1 MIDDKTPCQPAVR
14 PPARRMGSRSTAST
28 RGALM
33 LAADAIDQLSGR
45 THEFHRAISDMPF
58 AVLNLIPGV
67 NLGSRATRV
76 LHDGITD
83 GVYSLLR
90 SGARTLFS
98 GADLLARNIEFKR
111 ARAPALSAAS
121 LTPLHADN
129 LASILSG
136 FVGDRMA
143 RKRNPL
149 AIRMGIYRNAER
161 VRLDAFGLRAG
172 FPDAQPRIA
181 VFLHGLCGNEK
192 VWDLFQE
199 PDATPSQSYGARLA
213 RDLGYTPVFLRYNT
227 GLHVSLNGRSL
238 SRLLNKLHQNWP
250 VQAREIVLIGH
261 SMGGLLA
268 RSAADTGAAAGAPWV
283 SALRNV
289 ICLGTPHLGAPLERW
304 VHLATHSMQKLA
316 LTRPIAKVLDSRSL
330 GIKDL
335 RWGYT
340 QDREWKQRDP
350 DAFWARDRMQY
361 AALPGVNYRFMGTC
375 LTRDP
380 EHPLSRVIGDGL
392 VPLPSSLATEVAN
405 AQGSLRVALHH
416 MQLLNHPDVYAQI
429 FRWLSPPL
437 VAMQTC

>member
-1 MIDDKTPCQPAVR
+1 MMDEMTLSKPAQSAPVVQAQP
-14 PPARRMGSRSTAST
+14 RSSASM

-33 LAADAIDQLSGR
+33 LAADAVDHLSGR

-98 GADLLARNIEFKR
+98 RADVLARNIEFKR
-111 ARAPALSAAS
+111 APAAALSAAS
-121 LTPLHADN
+121 LAPMHADN

-143 RKRNPL
+143 RKHNPL
-149 AIRMGIYRNAER
+149 AVRMGIYRDAER
-161 VRLDAFGLRAG
+161 LALDTSGLRAR
-172 FPDAQPRIA
+172 FPDAQGRIA

-192 VWDLFQE
+192 VWDLLQE
-199 PDATPSQSYGARLA
+199 SGEASRQTYGARLA
-213 RDLGYTPVFLRYNT
+213 QDLGYTPVFLRYNT

-238 SRLLNKLHQNWP
+238 SRLLNKLYQNWP
-250 VQAREIVLIGH
+250 VQAQEIVLIGH

-283 SALRNV
+283 SVLQQI

-304 VHLATHSMQKLA
+304 VHLATHGMQKLA
-316 LTRPIAKVLDSRSL
+316 LTRPIAKLLDSRSL

-350 DAFWARDRMQY
+350 DAFWTRDRMQN
-361 AALPGVNYRFMGTC
+361 APLPGVKYRFMGTC
-375 LTRDP
+375 LTRSP
-380 EHPLSRVIGDGL
+380 EHPVSRVIGDGL
-392 VPLPSSLATEVAN
+392 VPVPSSLAIDVAD

-429 FRWLSPPL
+429 LRWLSPSPA
-437 VAMQTC
+437 AMQTC

>member
-1 MIDDKTPCQPAVR
+1 MMDEMTLSKPAQSAPVVQAQP
-14 PPARRMGSRSTAST
+14 RSSASM

-33 LAADAIDQLSGR
+33 LAADAVDHLSGR

-67 NLGSRATRV
+67 NLGSRATRA

-98 GADLLARNIEFKR
+98 GADVLARNIEFKR
-111 ARAPALSAAS
+111 APAALSAAS
-121 LTPLHADN
+121 LAPMHADN

-149 AIRMGIYRNAER
+149 AVRMGIYRDAER
-161 VRLDAFGLRAG
+161 VALDASGLRAR
-172 FPDAQPRIA
+172 FPDAQGRIA
-181 VFLHGLCGNEK
+181 VLLHGLCGNEK

-199 PDATPSQSYGARLA
+199 SGEASRQAYGARLA
-213 RDLGYTPVFLRYNT
+213 QDLGYTPVFLRYNT

-238 SRLLNKLHQNWP
+238 SRLLNKLYQNWP
-250 VQAREIVLIGH
+250 VQAQEIVLIGH

-268 RSAADTGAAAGAPWV
+268 RSAADIGAAAGAPWV
-283 SALRNV
+283 SVLQQI

-304 VHLATHSMQKLA
+304 VHLATHGMQKLA
-316 LTRPIAKVLDSRSL
+316 LTRPIAKLLDSRSL

-335 RWGYT
+335 RWG
-340 QDREWKQRDP
+340 
-350 DAFWARDRMQY
+350 MQN
-361 AALPGVNYRFMGTC
+361 APLPGVKYRFMGAC
-375 LTRDP
+375 LTRNP
-380 EHPLSRVIGDGL
+380 EHLVSRVIGDGL
-392 VPLPSSLATEVAN
+392 VPVPSSLAIDVAD

-429 FRWLSPPL
+429 FRWLSPSPA
-437 VAMQTC
+437 AMQTC